1 MINMHKIIL
10 YILIGFGVA
19 SCSTPTTIEE
29 AETQPAAETIVSK
42 GFIGQTFSNNST
54 DSFGQTKQ
62 EFSFEKNGVGTY
74 YVAWTISSTLHEDLG
89 DMSWEINEGKIHVHY
104 TYKSSDGITSS
115 EEDVFTYNKQRNE
128 LISTSNNSKVFKAVH
143 SNSGSKQNDKAHEFS
158 KKLSGISD
166 DNQSFKD
173 KTYFIQTDYSYIEN
187 NGNIKKQNNKIIS
200 WSFEV
205 TNDLVKI
212 LMMVDKEHNFTGHY
226 ISNSQLEMRK
236 SDGRKYCI
244 FEISNNELLQV
255 FTSGDT
261 WHHQIQNRRQEG
273 GDSYDEAEYNRQ
285 QEQAEYESSQAYY
298 NSENEKENLATK
310 SKIKEKVKLNQ
321 TQWQYY
327 FIGEFESGLPVY
339 AIFTREGNRIYGKYL
354 WCTISEAI
362 SIDGEITTDNHFI
375 LQDASGNKF
384 SGILKGESMS
394 GKWVNSKYENTLKI
408 RATTDNDEKSRT
420 SKIVNSNQGCYT
432 E

>member
-62 EFSFEKNGVGTY
+62 EFSFDKNGVGTY
-74 YVAWTISSTLHEDLG
+74 YVAWTVSSTLHEDLG

-298 NSENEKENLATK
+298 NNTQTNTEPDFNKPKTKSTILIPGQIITYMKNDIRYTVELSDENEISVARFEPANRNDSEGFRVGERRYKMQDDCIITEFSSIKYIIKKDVLIVKDWDNTQTFDFQK
-310 SKIKEKVKLNQ
+310 SNFQ
-321 TQWQYY
+321 
-327 FIGEFESGLPVY
+327 
-339 AIFTREGNRIYGKYL
+339 
-354 WCTISEAI
+354 
-362 SIDGEITTDNHFI
+362 
-375 LQDASGNKF
+375 
-384 SGILKGESMS
+384 
-394 GKWVNSKYENTLKI
+394 
-408 RATTDNDEKSRT
+408 
-420 SKIVNSNQGCYT
+420 
-432 E
+432 